1 MTPTAATAVTGAGRG
16 PLRRAPAGAKVL
28 ALLVL
33 TTSAFVVSTPTA
45 LAALGAVVAVGHLVT
60 RGPRL
65 TFLRFL
71 VIVAAIL
78 FAVQWWFLG
87 LAAAEVITLRFV
99 VTVAAAHLLTLT
111 TAVDELVALVE
122 RLARPLRRVGLPEE
136 AVERLGL
143 LVGLTVAAV
152 AALTRIAD
160 DVGEAARAR
169 GMERSV
175 TARLVPLVVRAVR
188 HADELGEA
196 LAARGVG
203 DG

>member
-1 MTPTAATAVTGAGRG
+1 MTAAVTAVAGVGRG

-28 ALLVL
+28 ALLAL
-33 TTSAFVVSTPTA
+33 TTSAFVVSSPA
-45 LAALGAVVAVGHLVT
+45 GLAALGLVVGAGHVVT

-65 TFLRFL
+65 RFLRFL
-71 VIVAAIL
+71 ALVAAVL
-78 FAVQWWFLG
+78 LAVQWWFLG
-87 LAAAEVITLRFV
+87 PTAAGVITLRFV

-122 RLARPLRRVGLPEE
+122 RLARPLRRVGLPE
-136 AVERLGL
+136 AAPERLGL

-169 GMERSV
+169 GLERSV

-203 DG
+203 DR

>member
-1 MTPTAATAVTGAGRG
+1 MPPHRGHASPQAALQSYSISRAAAHAASSSRKLPVGLASQPFIAAVSSARSTLRTSSLIGPTAAGA
-16 PLRRAPAGAKVL
+16 
-28 ALLVL
+28 
-33 TTSAFVVSTPTA
+33 
-45 LAALGAVVAVGHLVT
+45 
-60 RGPRL
+60 
-65 TFLRFL
+65 
-71 VIVAAIL
+71 
-78 FAVQWWFLG
+78 
-87 LAAAEVITLRFV
+87 ITLRFV

-122 RLARPLRRVGLPEE
+122 RIARPLHRVGLPEG
-136 AVERLGL
+136 APERLGL

-152 AALTRIAD
+152 AALTRIAE

-203 DG
+203 DR

>member
-1 MTPTAATAVTGAGRG
+1 MIGVAGAGTG

-28 ALLVL
+28 ALVAA
-33 TTSAFVVSTPTA
+33 TATAFVLAAPVA
-45 LAALGAVVAVGHLVT
+45 LAGLGALVAAGHAVT
-60 RGPRL
+60 RGPRWR
-65 TFLRFL
+65 FLRFL
-71 VIVAAIL
+71 VVAAVVL

-87 LAAAEVITLRFV
+87 LPAAAVIVLRFV

-111 TAVDELVALVE
+111 TAVEELVALVE
-122 RLARPLRRVGLPEE
+122 RLARPLRRLGVDP
-136 AVERLGL
+136 ERLGL
-143 LVGLTVAAV
+143 LVGLTMAAV
-152 AALTRIAD
+152 AALTRIAA

-169 GMERSV
+169 GLDRSP